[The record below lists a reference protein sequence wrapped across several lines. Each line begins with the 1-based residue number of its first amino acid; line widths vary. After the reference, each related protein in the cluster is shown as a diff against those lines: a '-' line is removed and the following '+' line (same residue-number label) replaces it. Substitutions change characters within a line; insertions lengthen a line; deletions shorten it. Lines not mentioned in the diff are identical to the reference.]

1 MEGRKMSKSSLSVLA
16 KAVASKRGLTQAEA
30 ERFIATMFEVAGA
43 GIQED
48 KLLKMKW
55 LGTFKITSVKD
66 RESVDVNTGER
77 ILIEGRD
84 KISFTPDNIL
94 KEIINKPF
102 AQFETVVVNDGVD
115 FSDIDEK
122 FANMEREEE
131 LQLQK
136 EQELQLLKGQECHDE
151 EVVQEEQNAELPQK
165 AELSQEEEHSQEVEL
180 NEDLPQE
187 EELSQEEEHSQEVE
201 LNEELPQEAKK
212 SQESLLDAELES
224 QEGGQKDEL
233 PQEVNTPIS
242 EETVALSSELKNAEI
257 SEDDIPETSEDNISQ
272 TSEDDIPETSEDDIP
287 ETSEDNISQT
297 SEDTISKTEEN
308 GIPEEVG
315 MLISHLKEN
324 GSAAEEIERVEE
336 AKVKEEA
343 EAPKAAE
350 AHVEKTPAEEKI
362 VVSQSDVENK
372 KQSEYDETLDE
383 DEAYASDRHHFVIP
397 KYVVALVCV
406 VFVALLGGLCWF
418 AFIYG
423 KMQARQEQMEMQL
436 KAIKPQP
443 QPKPKPKVVAPV
455 DTAKSVA
462 SLDDK
467 TDAENA
473 PVNGAQA
480 NNEQT
485 DHSQLAMKKK
495 AKQDSIRMAQANNA
509 VKMAEKASEYLND
522 PRIRTGAYRIV
533 GVEKTVTVKS
543 GQTLAGLSK
552 LYLGP
557 GMECYMQAI
566 NGCSEIKSGQKVKI
580 PKLELKRKGKKN

>member
-1 MEGRKMSKSSLSVLA
+1 MNKSSLSVLA

-131 LQLQK
+131 LLLQK
-136 EQELQLLKGQECHDE
+136 EQELQLQKEQERHDD
-151 EVVQEEQNAELPQK
+151 EVVLEEQNAEQPQELDQNVRQSREEEQSQENLPD
-165 AELSQEEEHSQEVEL
+165 AELQSQENLSDAKLQSQDDGEK
-180 NEDLPQE
+180 NDL
-187 EELSQEEEHSQEVE
+187 
-201 LNEELPQEAKK
+201 
-212 SQESLLDAELES
+212 SQESLLNEELT
-224 QEGGQKDEL
+224 QENNQKVEQ
-233 PQEVNTPIS
+233 PQEVKTPIS
-242 EETVALSSELKNAEI
+242 EENVALSSELKNV
-257 SEDDIPETSEDNISQ
+257 ETSADDF
-272 TSEDDIPETSEDDIP
+272 SET
-287 ETSEDNISQT
+287 
-297 SEDTISKTEEN
+297 
-308 GIPEEVG
+308 
-315 MLISHLKEN
+315 
-324 GSAAEEIERVEE
+324 
-336 AKVKEEA
+336 
-343 EAPKAAE
+343 
-350 AHVEKTPAEEKI
+350 
-362 VVSQSDVENK
+362 
-372 KQSEYDETLDE
+372 
-383 DEAYASDRHHFVIP
+383 YASDRHHLVIP

-418 AFIYG
+418 AFTYG

-443 QPKPKPKVVAPV
+443 QPKPKPTVVASV

-462 SLDDK
+462 SSDDK

-473 PVNGAQA
+473 QANGAQA
-480 NNEQT
+480 NNAQA
-485 DHSQLAMKKK
+485 DHALLAMKKK

-533 GVEKTVTVKS
+533 GVEKNVTAKS

-566 NGCSEIKSGQKVKI
+566 NGCSEIKTGQKVKI

>member
-1 MEGRKMSKSSLSVLA
+1 MSKSSLSVLA

-30 ERFIATMFEVAGA
+30 ERFIATMFEVAGD

-102 AQFETVVVNDGVD
+102 AQFETVVVNDGID

-131 LQLQK
+131 ELQLQK
-136 EQELQLLKGQECHDE
+136 EQECHDE

-165 AELSQEEEHSQEVEL
+165 
-180 NEDLPQE
+180 EDL
-187 EELSQEEEHSQEVE
+187 S
-201 LNEELPQEAKK
+201 QEAKK
-212 SQESLLDAELES
+212 SQESLLDAELQS
-224 QEGGQKDEL
+224 QEGGQKDEQS
-233 PQEVNTPIS
+233 QEVNTPIS
-242 EETVALSSELKNAEI
+242 EETCALSSELKNAEI
-257 SEDDIPETSEDNISQ
+257 SEDDISETSEDNISQ
-272 TSEDDIPETSEDDIP
+272 TSD
-287 ETSEDNISQT
+287 
-297 SEDTISKTEEN
+297 DTISKTEEN

-315 MLISHLKEN
+315 ILISHLKEN
-324 GSAAEEIERVEE
+324 ESEAEEIERVEE

-343 EAPKAAE
+343 EVPKAAE
-350 AHVEKTPAEEKI
+350 AHVEKTPEEAKV
-362 VVSQSDVENK
+362 VVSQSNVENK
-372 KQSEYDETLDE
+372 KQPEYDETLDE
-383 DEAYASDRHHFVIP
+383 DEAYASDHHHLVIP
-397 KYVVALVCV
+397 KYVVALVSV

-443 QPKPKPKVVAPV
+443 QPKPKPTVVAPV

-462 SLDDK
+462 SSDDK

-473 PVNGAQA
+473 LANGAQA

-485 DHSQLAMKKK
+485 DHAQLAMKKK

-509 VKMAEKASEYLND
+509 VKMAEKASVYLND

-533 GVEKTVTVKS
+533 GVEKTVTAKS

-566 NGCSEIKSGQKVKI
+566 NGCSEIKPGQKVKI

>member
-30 ERFIATMFEVAGA
+30 ERFIATMFEVAGD

-102 AQFETVVVNDGVD
+102 AQFETVVVNDGID

-131 LQLQK
+131 ELQLQK
-136 EQELQLLKGQECHDE
+136 EQECHDE
-151 EVVQEEQNAELPQK
+151 EVVQEEQNAEQPQK
-165 AELSQEEEHSQEVEL
+165 EELSQVEEQPREENLSQEVEL
-180 NEDLPQE
+180 NEDL
-187 EELSQEEEHSQEVE
+187 S
-201 LNEELPQEAKK
+201 QEAKK
-212 SQESLLDAELES
+212 SQESLLDAELQS
-224 QEGGQKDEL
+224 QEGGQKDDL
-233 PQEVNTPIS
+233 SQEANTPIS

-257 SEDDIPETSEDNISQ
+257 SEDDISETSEDNISQ
-272 TSEDDIPETSEDDIP
+272 TSD
-287 ETSEDNISQT
+287 
-297 SEDTISKTEEN
+297 DTISKTEEN

-315 MLISHLKEN
+315 MLISHLKKNE
-324 GSAAEEIERVEE
+324 SEAEEIEKVEE
-336 AKVKEEA
+336 TKVKEEA
-343 EAPKAAE
+343 EVPKAAE
-350 AHVEKTPAEEKI
+350 AHVEKTPEEAKV
-362 VVSQSDVENK
+362 VVSQSNVENK
-372 KQSEYDETLDE
+372 KQPEYDETLDE
-383 DEAYASDRHHFVIP
+383 DEAYASDHHHLVIP
-397 KYVVALVCV
+397 KYVVALVSV

-462 SLDDK
+462 SSDDK
-467 TDAENA
+467 TDAENVLA
-473 PVNGAQA
+473 NGAQT

-485 DHSQLAMKKK
+485 DHAQLAMKKK

-509 VKMAEKASEYLND
+509 VKMAEKASVYLND

-533 GVEKTVTVKS
+533 GVEKTVTAKS

-566 NGCSEIKSGQKVKI
+566 NGCSEIKPGQKVKI
-580 PKLELKRKGKKN
+580 PKLKLKRKGKKN

>member
-30 ERFIATMFEVAGA
+30 ERFIATMFEVAGD

-102 AQFETVVVNDGVD
+102 AQFETVVVNDGID

-131 LQLQK
+131 ELQLQK
-136 EQELQLLKGQECHDE
+136 EQECHDE
-151 EVVQEEQNAELPQK
+151 EVVQEEQNAEQTQK
-165 AELSQEEEHSQEVEL
+165 EELSQGEEQPREEEHSQEVEL
-180 NEDLPQE
+180 NEN
-187 EELSQEEEHSQEVE
+187 LSQEE
-201 LNEELPQEAKK
+201 KK
-212 SQESLLDAELES
+212 SQESLLDAELQS

-233 PQEVNTPIS
+233 SQEVNTPIS

-257 SEDDIPETSEDNISQ
+257 SEDDISETSEDNISQ
-272 TSEDDIPETSEDDIP
+272 TSD
-287 ETSEDNISQT
+287 
-297 SEDTISKTEEN
+297 DTISKTEEN

-315 MLISHLKEN
+315 MLISHLKKNE
-324 GSAAEEIERVEE
+324 SEAEEIERVEE

-343 EAPKAAE
+343 GVPKAAE
-350 AHVEKTPAEEKI
+350 AHVEKTPEEAK
-362 VVSQSDVENK
+362 VVASQSNVENK
-372 KQSEYDETLDE
+372 KQPEYDETLDE
-383 DEAYASDRHHFVIP
+383 DEAYASDHHHLVIP
-397 KYVVALVCV
+397 KYVVALVSV

-462 SLDDK
+462 SSDDK
-467 TDAENA
+467 TDAANA
-473 PVNGAQA
+473 LANGAQA

-485 DHSQLAMKKK
+485 DHAQLAMKKK

-509 VKMAEKASEYLND
+509 VKMAEKASVYLND

-533 GVEKTVTVKS
+533 GVEKTVTAKS

-566 NGCSEIKSGQKVKI
+566 NGCSEIKPGQKVKI

>member
-1 MEGRKMSKSSLSVLA
+1 MSKSSLSVLA

-30 ERFIATMFEVAGA
+30 ERFIATMFEVAGD

-102 AQFETVVVNDGVD
+102 AQFETVVVNDGID

-131 LQLQK
+131 ELQLQK
-136 EQELQLLKGQECHDE
+136 EQECHDE
-151 EVVQEEQNAELPQK
+151 EMVQEEQNAEQPQ
-165 AELSQEEEHSQEVEL
+165 
-180 NEDLPQE
+180 NEDL
-187 EELSQEEEHSQEVE
+187 S
-201 LNEELPQEAKK
+201 QEAKK
-212 SQESLLDAELES
+212 SQESLLDAELQS
-224 QEGGQKDEL
+224 QEGGQKDDL
-233 PQEVNTPIS
+233 SQEANTPIS
-242 EETVALSSELKNAEI
+242 EETVALSSELKYAEI
-257 SEDDIPETSEDNISQ
+257 SEDDISETSEDNISQ
-272 TSEDDIPETSEDDIP
+272 TSD
-287 ETSEDNISQT
+287 
-297 SEDTISKTEEN
+297 DTISKTEEN

-315 MLISHLKEN
+315 ILISHLKEN
-324 GSAAEEIERVEE
+324 ESEAEEIERVEE
-336 AKVKEEA
+336 AKVKEEP
-343 EAPKAAE
+343 EVPKAAE
-350 AHVEKTPAEEKI
+350 AHVEKTPAEAKV
-362 VVSQSDVENK
+362 VVSQSNVENK
-372 KQSEYDETLDE
+372 KQPEYDETLDE
-383 DEAYASDRHHFVIP
+383 DEAYASDHHHLVIP
-397 KYVVALVCV
+397 KYVVALVSV

-443 QPKPKPKVVAPV
+443 QPKPKPTVVAPV

-462 SLDDK
+462 SSDDK

-473 PVNGAQA
+473 LANGAQA

-485 DHSQLAMKKK
+485 DHAQLAMKKK

-509 VKMAEKASEYLND
+509 VKMAEKASVYLND

-533 GVEKTVTVKS
+533 GVEKTVTAKS

-566 NGCSEIKSGQKVKI
+566 NGCSEIKPGQKVKI

>member
-30 ERFIATMFEVAGA
+30 ERFIATMFEVAGD

-102 AQFETVVVNDGVD
+102 AQFETVVVNDGID

-131 LQLQK
+131 ELQLQK
-136 EQELQLLKGQECHDE
+136 EQECHDE
-151 EVVQEEQNAELPQK
+151 EVVQEEQNAEQPQK
-165 AELSQEEEHSQEVEL
+165 EELSQEEEQPQEEDLSQEVEL
-180 NEDLPQE
+180 NEDL
-187 EELSQEEEHSQEVE
+187 S
-201 LNEELPQEAKK
+201 QEAKK
-212 SQESLLDAELES
+212 SQESLLDAELQS

-233 PQEVNTPIS
+233 SQEVNTPIS

-257 SEDDIPETSEDNISQ
+257 SEDDISETSEDNISQ
-272 TSEDDIPETSEDDIP
+272 TSD
-287 ETSEDNISQT
+287 
-297 SEDTISKTEEN
+297 DTISKTEEN

-315 MLISHLKEN
+315 MLISHLKKNE
-324 GSAAEEIERVEE
+324 SEAEEIERVEE

-343 EAPKAAE
+343 EVPKAAE
-350 AHVEKTPAEEKI
+350 AHVEKTPAEAN
-362 VVSQSDVENK
+362 VVASQSNVEDK
-372 KQSEYDETLDE
+372 KQPEYDETFDE
-383 DEAYASDRHHFVIP
+383 DEAYASDHHHLVIP
-397 KYVVALVCV
+397 KYVVALVSV

-443 QPKPKPKVVAPV
+443 QPKPKPMVVAPV

-462 SLDDK
+462 SSDDK

-473 PVNGAQA
+473 LANGAQA

-485 DHSQLAMKKK
+485 DHAQLAMKKK

-509 VKMAEKASEYLND
+509 VKMAEKASVYLND

-533 GVEKTVTVKS
+533 GVEKTVTAKS

-566 NGCSEIKSGQKVKI
+566 NGCSEIKPGQKVKI

>member
-30 ERFIATMFEVAGA
+30 ERFIATMFEVAGD

-94 KEIINKPF
+94 KEIVNKPF
-102 AQFETVVVNDGVD
+102 AQFETVVVNDGID

-131 LQLQK
+131 ELQLQK
-136 EQELQLLKGQECHDE
+136 EQECHDE
-151 EVVQEEQNAELPQK
+151 EVVQEEQNAEQPQ
-165 AELSQEEEHSQEVEL
+165 
-180 NEDLPQE
+180 NEDL
-187 EELSQEEEHSQEVE
+187 S
-201 LNEELPQEAKK
+201 QEAKK
-212 SQESLLDAELES
+212 SQESLLDAELQS
-224 QEGGQKDEL
+224 QEA
-233 PQEVNTPIS
+233 NTPIS

-257 SEDDIPETSEDNISQ
+257 SEDDISETSEDNISQ
-272 TSEDDIPETSEDDIP
+272 TSD
-287 ETSEDNISQT
+287 
-297 SEDTISKTEEN
+297 DTISKTEEN

-315 MLISHLKEN
+315 MLISHLKKNE
-324 GSAAEEIERVEE
+324 SEAEEIERVEE

-343 EAPKAAE
+343 EVPKAAE
-350 AHVEKTPAEEKI
+350 AHVEKTPAEAKV
-362 VVSQSDVENK
+362 VVSQSNVENK
-372 KQSEYDETLDE
+372 KQPEYDETLDE
-383 DEAYASDRHHFVIP
+383 DEAYASDHHHLVIP
-397 KYVVALVCV
+397 KYVVALVSV

-443 QPKPKPKVVAPV
+443 QPKPKPTVVAPV

-462 SLDDK
+462 SSDDK

-473 PVNGAQA
+473 LANGAQA

-485 DHSQLAMKKK
+485 DHAQLAMKKK

-509 VKMAEKASEYLND
+509 VKMAEKASVYLND

-533 GVEKTVTVKS
+533 GVEKTVTAKS

-552 LYLGP
+552 LYLGS

-566 NGCSEIKSGQKVKI
+566 NGCSEIKPGQKVKI

>member
-1 MEGRKMSKSSLSVLA
+1 MSKSSLSVLA

-30 ERFIATMFEVAGA
+30 ERFIATMFEVAGD

-94 KEIINKPF
+94 KEIVNKPF
-102 AQFETVVVNDGVD
+102 AQFETVVVNDGID

-131 LQLQK
+131 ELQLQK
-136 EQELQLLKGQECHDE
+136 EQECHDE
-151 EVVQEEQNAELPQK
+151 EVVQEDQNAEQPQK
-165 AELSQEEEHSQEVEL
+165 EELSQEEEQPWEEEHSQEVEL
-180 NEDLPQE
+180 NEDL
-187 EELSQEEEHSQEVE
+187 S
-201 LNEELPQEAKK
+201 QEAKK
-212 SQESLLDAELES
+212 SQESLLDAELQS

-233 PQEVNTPIS
+233 SQEANTPIS

-257 SEDDIPETSEDNISQ
+257 SKDDISETSEDNISQ
-272 TSEDDIPETSEDDIP
+272 TSD
-287 ETSEDNISQT
+287 
-297 SEDTISKTEEN
+297 DTISKTEEN

-324 GSAAEEIERVEE
+324 KSEAEEIERVEE

-343 EAPKAAE
+343 EVPKAAE
-350 AHVEKTPAEEKI
+350 AHVEKTPAEEKV
-362 VVSQSDVENK
+362 VVSQSNVENK
-372 KQSEYDETLDE
+372 KLPEYDETLDE
-383 DEAYASDRHHFVIP
+383 DEAHASDRHHLVIP
-397 KYVVALVCV
+397 KYVVALVSV

-443 QPKPKPKVVAPV
+443 QPKPKPTVVAPV

-462 SLDDK
+462 SSDDK
-467 TDAENA
+467 TDAENVLA
-473 PVNGAQA
+473 NGAQA

-485 DHSQLAMKKK
+485 DHAQLAMKKK

-509 VKMAEKASEYLND
+509 VKMAEKASVYLND

-533 GVEKTVTVKS
+533 GVEKTVTAKS

-566 NGCSEIKSGQKVKI
+566 NGCSEIKPGQKVKI
-580 PKLELKRKGKKN
+580 PKLKLKRKGKKN

>member
-1 MEGRKMSKSSLSVLA
+1 MEGRKMNKSSLSVLA

-131 LQLQK
+131 LLLQK
-136 EQELQLLKGQECHDE
+136 EQERHDD
-151 EVVQEEQNAELPQK
+151 EVVLEEQNAEQPQELDQNVRQSREEEQSQENLPD
-165 AELSQEEEHSQEVEL
+165 AELQSQENLPDAELQSQENLSDAEL
-180 NEDLPQE
+180 Q
-187 EELSQEEEHSQEVE
+187 SQENNLSDAELQSQEN
-201 LNEELPQEAKK
+201 LSDAKLQSQDDGEK
-212 SQESLLDAELES
+212 NDLSQESLLNEELT
-224 QEGGQKDEL
+224 QENNQKVEQ
-233 PQEVNTPIS
+233 PQEVKSPIS
-242 EETVALSSELKNAEI
+242 EENVALSSELKNV
-257 SEDDIPETSEDNISQ
+257 ETSADDF
-272 TSEDDIPETSEDDIP
+272 SET
-287 ETSEDNISQT
+287 
-297 SEDTISKTEEN
+297 
-308 GIPEEVG
+308 
-315 MLISHLKEN
+315 
-324 GSAAEEIERVEE
+324 
-336 AKVKEEA
+336 
-343 EAPKAAE
+343 
-350 AHVEKTPAEEKI
+350 
-362 VVSQSDVENK
+362 
-372 KQSEYDETLDE
+372 
-383 DEAYASDRHHFVIP
+383 YASDHHHLVIP

-418 AFIYG
+418 AFTYG

-443 QPKPKPKVVAPV
+443 QPKPKPTVVAPV
-455 DTAKSVA
+455 DTAKSVV
-462 SLDDK
+462 SSDDK
-467 TDAENA
+467 TDAKNVLA
-473 PVNGAQA
+473 NGAQA

-485 DHSQLAMKKK
+485 DHAQLAMKKK
-495 AKQDSIRMAQANNA
+495 ARQDSIRMAQANNA

-533 GVEKTVTVKS
+533 GVEKTVTAKS

-566 NGCSEIKSGQKVKI
+566 NGCSEIKTGQKVKI
-580 PKLELKRKGKKN
+580 PKLELKRKGKKNKSAM

>member
-30 ERFIATMFEVAGA
+30 ERFIATMFEVAGD

-102 AQFETVVVNDGVD
+102 AQFETVVVNDGID

-131 LQLQK
+131 ELQLQK
-136 EQELQLLKGQECHDE
+136 EQECHDE
-151 EVVQEEQNAELPQK
+151 ELVQEEQNAELPQK
-165 AELSQEEEHSQEVEL
+165 EDLSQEEEQPREEEHSQEVEL

-187 EELSQEEEHSQEVE
+187 T
-201 LNEELPQEAKK
+201 KK
-212 SQESLLDAELES
+212 SQESLLDAELQS

-233 PQEVNTPIS
+233 SQEVNTPIS

-257 SEDDIPETSEDNISQ
+257 SEDDISETSEDNISQ
-272 TSEDDIPETSEDDIP
+272 TSD
-287 ETSEDNISQT
+287 
-297 SEDTISKTEEN
+297 DTISKTEEN

-324 GSAAEEIERVEE
+324 KSEAEEIERVEE

-343 EAPKAAE
+343 EVPKAAE
-350 AHVEKTPAEEKI
+350 AHVEKTPEEAKV
-362 VVSQSDVENK
+362 VVSQSNVENK
-372 KQSEYDETLDE
+372 KQPEYAETLDE
-383 DEAYASDRHHFVIP
+383 DEAYASDHHHLVIP
-397 KYVVALVCV
+397 KYVVALVSV

-443 QPKPKPKVVAPV
+443 QPKPKPTVVAPV

-462 SLDDK
+462 SSADK

-473 PVNGAQA
+473 LANGAQA

-485 DHSQLAMKKK
+485 DHAQLAMKKK

-509 VKMAEKASEYLND
+509 VKMAEKASVYLND

-533 GVEKTVTVKS
+533 GVEKTVTAKS

-566 NGCSEIKSGQKVKI
+566 NGCSEIKPGQKVKI

>member
-30 ERFIATMFEVAGA
+30 ERFIATMFEVAGD

-94 KEIINKPF
+94 KEIVNKPF
-102 AQFETVVVNDGVD
+102 AQFETVVVNDGID

-131 LQLQK
+131 ELQLQK
-136 EQELQLLKGQECHDE
+136 EQECHDE
-151 EVVQEEQNAELPQK
+151 EVVQEEQNAEQPQK
-165 AELSQEEEHSQEVEL
+165 EELSQEEEQPREEEHSQEVEL
-180 NEDLPQE
+180 NEN
-187 EELSQEEEHSQEVE
+187 LS
-201 LNEELPQEAKK
+201 QEAKK
-212 SQESLLDAELES
+212 PQESLLDAELQS

-233 PQEVNTPIS
+233 FQEANTPIS
-242 EETVALSSELKNAEI
+242 EETVALSSELKKAEI
-257 SEDDIPETSEDNISQ
+257 SEDDISETSEDNISQ
-272 TSEDDIPETSEDDIP
+272 TSD
-287 ETSEDNISQT
+287 
-297 SEDTISKTEEN
+297 DTISKTEEN

-324 GSAAEEIERVEE
+324 KSEAEEIERVEE
-336 AKVKEEA
+336 VKVKEEA
-343 EAPKAAE
+343 EVPKAAE
-350 AHVEKTPAEEKI
+350 AHVEKTPAEEKV
-362 VVSQSDVENK
+362 VVSQSNVENK
-372 KQSEYDETLDE
+372 KQPEYDETLDE
-383 DEAYASDRHHFVIP
+383 DEAYASDRHHLVIP
-397 KYVVALVCV
+397 KYVVALVSV

-462 SLDDK
+462 SSDDK
-467 TDAENA
+467 TDAENVLA
-473 PVNGAQA
+473 NGAQT

-485 DHSQLAMKKK
+485 DHAQLAMKKK

-509 VKMAEKASEYLND
+509 VKMAEKASVYLND

-533 GVEKTVTVKS
+533 GVEKTMTAKS

-566 NGCSEIKSGQKVKI
+566 NGCSEIKPGQKVKI

>member
-30 ERFIATMFEVAGA
+30 ERFIATMFEVAGD

-102 AQFETVVVNDGVD
+102 AQFETVVVNDGID

-131 LQLQK
+131 ELQLQK
-136 EQELQLLKGQECHDE
+136 EQECHDE
-151 EVVQEEQNAELPQK
+151 EVVQEEQNAEQPQ
-165 AELSQEEEHSQEVEL
+165 
-180 NEDLPQE
+180 NEDL
-187 EELSQEEEHSQEVE
+187 S
-201 LNEELPQEAKK
+201 QEAKK
-212 SQESLLDAELES
+212 SQESLLDAELQS

-233 PQEVNTPIS
+233 SREVNTPIS

-257 SEDDIPETSEDNISQ
+257 SEDDISETSEDNISQ
-272 TSEDDIPETSEDDIP
+272 TSD
-287 ETSEDNISQT
+287 
-297 SEDTISKTEEN
+297 DTISKTEEN

-315 MLISHLKEN
+315 MLISHLKKNE
-324 GSAAEEIERVEE
+324 SEAEEIERVEE

-343 EAPKAAE
+343 EVPKAAE
-350 AHVEKTPAEEKI
+350 AHVEKTPEEAKV
-362 VVSQSDVENK
+362 VVSQSNVENK
-372 KQSEYDETLDE
+372 KQPEYDETLDE
-383 DEAYASDRHHFVIP
+383 DEAYASDHHHLVIP
-397 KYVVALVCV
+397 KYVVALVSV

-423 KMQARQEQMEMQL
+423 RMQARQEQMEMQL

-443 QPKPKPKVVAPV
+443 QPKPKPTVVAPV

-462 SLDDK
+462 SSNDK
-467 TDAENA
+467 TDAANA
-473 PVNGAQA
+473 LANGAQA

-485 DHSQLAMKKK
+485 DHAQLAMKKK

-509 VKMAEKASEYLND
+509 VKMAEKASVYLND

-533 GVEKTVTVKS
+533 GVEKTVTAKS

-566 NGCSEIKSGQKVKI
+566 NGCSEIKPGQKVKI

>member
-16 KAVASKRGLTQAEA
+16 KAVASKRGLTQVEA
-30 ERFIATMFEVAGA
+30 ERFIATMFDVAGA

-131 LQLQK
+131 ELQLQK
-136 EQELQLLKGQECHDE
+136 EQECHDE

-165 AELSQEEEHSQEVEL
+165 
-180 NEDLPQE
+180 
-187 EELSQEEEHSQEVE
+187 EELSQEEEQPREELHSQEVE
-201 LNEELPQEAKK
+201 LKGDLSQEAKM
-212 SQESLLDAELES
+212 SQESLLDAELQSQDDGQKDELPQEKLLNAELQS

-233 PQEVNTPIS
+233 SQEVNTPIS

-257 SEDDIPETSEDNISQ
+257 SEDNISETSEDNL
-272 TSEDDIPETSEDDIP
+272 
-287 ETSEDNISQT
+287 SQT

-324 GSAAEEIERVEE
+324 DSAAEEIERVEE

-343 EAPKAAE
+343 EVSKAAE
-350 AHVEKTPAEEKI
+350 AHVEKTPAEEKV
-362 VVSQSDVENK
+362 VVSQLNVENK

-418 AFIYG
+418 AFTYG

-462 SLDDK
+462 SSDDK

-473 PVNGAQA
+473 PANGAPA
-480 NNEQT
+480 NNEQA
-485 DHSQLAMKKK
+485 DHAQLALKKK
-495 AKQDSIRMAQANNA
+495 AKQDSIRMTQANDA

-533 GVEKTVTVKS
+533 GVEKTVTAKS
-543 GQTLAGLSK
+543 GQTLPGLSK

-566 NGCSEIKSGQKVKI
+566 NGCSEIKPGQKVKI
-580 PKLELKRKGKKN
+580 PKLVLKRKGKKN

>member
-30 ERFIATMFEVAGA
+30 ERFIATMFEVAGD

-102 AQFETVVVNDGVD
+102 AQFETVVVNDGID

-131 LQLQK
+131 ELQLQK
-136 EQELQLLKGQECHDE
+136 EQECHDE

-165 AELSQEEEHSQEVEL
+165 EELFQEEEQPREEEHSQEFEL
-180 NEDLPQE
+180 NEDL
-187 EELSQEEEHSQEVE
+187 S
-201 LNEELPQEAKK
+201 QEAKK
-212 SQESLLDAELES
+212 SQESLLDAELQS

-233 PQEVNTPIS
+233 SQEVNTPIS

-257 SEDDIPETSEDNISQ
+257 SEDDISETSEDNISQ
-272 TSEDDIPETSEDDIP
+272 TSD
-287 ETSEDNISQT
+287 
-297 SEDTISKTEEN
+297 DTISKTEEN

-324 GSAAEEIERVEE
+324 KSEAEKIERVEE

-343 EAPKAAE
+343 EVPKAAE
-350 AHVEKTPAEEKI
+350 AYVEETPAEAKV
-362 VVSQSDVENK
+362 VVSQTNVENK
-372 KQSEYDETLDE
+372 KQPEYDETLDE
-383 DEAYASDRHHFVIP
+383 DEAYASDRHHLVIP
-397 KYVVALVCV
+397 KYVVALVSV

-462 SLDDK
+462 SSDDK
-467 TDAENA
+467 TDAENVLA
-473 PVNGAQA
+473 NGAQA

-485 DHSQLAMKKK
+485 DHAQLAMKKK

-509 VKMAEKASEYLND
+509 VKMAEKASVYLND
-522 PRIRTGAYRIV
+522 PRIRTGAYRIM
-533 GVEKTVTVKS
+533 GVEKTVTAKS

-566 NGCSEIKSGQKVKI
+566 NGCSEIKPGQKVKI

>member
-30 ERFIATMFEVAGA
+30 ERFIATMFEVAGD

-102 AQFETVVVNDGVD
+102 AQFETVVVNDGID

-131 LQLQK
+131 ELQLQK
-136 EQELQLLKGQECHDE
+136 EQECHDEKEQECHDE
-151 EVVQEEQNAELPQK
+151 EVVQEEQNAEQPQK
-165 AELSQEEEHSQEVEL
+165 
-180 NEDLPQE
+180 
-187 EELSQEEEHSQEVE
+187 EELSQEEEQPREEEHSQKVE
-201 LNEELPQEAKK
+201 LNENLSQEAKK
-212 SQESLLDAELES
+212 SQESLLDAELQS

-233 PQEVNTPIS
+233 SQEANTPIS

-257 SEDDIPETSEDNISQ
+257 SEDDISETSEDNISQ
-272 TSEDDIPETSEDDIP
+272 TSD
-287 ETSEDNISQT
+287 
-297 SEDTISKTEEN
+297 DTISKTEEN

-315 MLISHLKEN
+315 ILISHLKEN
-324 GSAAEEIERVEE
+324 ESEAEEIERVEE
-336 AKVKEEA
+336 AKEEA
-343 EAPKAAE
+343 EVPKAAE
-350 AHVEKTPAEEKI
+350 AHVEKTPEEAKV
-362 VVSQSDVENK
+362 VVSQSNVENK
-372 KQSEYDETLDE
+372 KQPEYDETLDE
-383 DEAYASDRHHFVIP
+383 DEAYASDHHHLVIP
-397 KYVVALVCV
+397 KYVVALVSV

-443 QPKPKPKVVAPV
+443 QPKPKPTVVAPV

-462 SLDDK
+462 SSDDK

-473 PVNGAQA
+473 LANGAQA

-485 DHSQLAMKKK
+485 DHAQLAMKKK

-509 VKMAEKASEYLND
+509 VKMAEKASVYLND

-533 GVEKTVTVKS
+533 GVEKTMTAKS

-566 NGCSEIKSGQKVKI
+566 NGCSEIKPGQKVKI

>member
-1 MEGRKMSKSSLSVLA
+1 MSKSSLSVLA

-30 ERFIATMFEVAGA
+30 ERFIATMFEVAGD

-94 KEIINKPF
+94 KEIVNKPF
-102 AQFETVVVNDGVD
+102 AQFETVVVNDGID

-131 LQLQK
+131 ELQLQK
-136 EQELQLLKGQECHDE
+136 EQECHDE
-151 EVVQEEQNAELPQK
+151 EVVQEEQPKKE
-165 AELSQEEEHSQEVEL
+165 ELSQEEEQPREEEHSQEVEL
-180 NEDLPQE
+180 NEDL
-187 EELSQEEEHSQEVE
+187 S
-201 LNEELPQEAKK
+201 QEAKK
-212 SQESLLDAELES
+212 SQESLLDAELQS

-233 PQEVNTPIS
+233 SQEANTPIS

-257 SEDDIPETSEDNISQ
+257 SEDDISETSEDNISETSEDNISQ
-272 TSEDDIPETSEDDIP
+272 TSD
-287 ETSEDNISQT
+287 
-297 SEDTISKTEEN
+297 DTISKTEEN

-324 GSAAEEIERVEE
+324 KSEAEEIERVEE

-343 EAPKAAE
+343 EVPKAAE
-350 AHVEKTPAEEKI
+350 AYVEKTPTEAKV
-362 VVSQSDVENK
+362 VVSQSNVENK
-372 KQSEYDETLDE
+372 KQPEYDETLDE
-383 DEAYASDRHHFVIP
+383 DEAHASDRHHLVIP
-397 KYVVALVCV
+397 KYVVALVSV

-443 QPKPKPKVVAPV
+443 QPKPKPTVVAPV

-462 SLDDK
+462 SSDDK
-467 TDAENA
+467 TDAENVLA
-473 PVNGAQA
+473 NGAQA

-485 DHSQLAMKKK
+485 DHAQLAMKKK

-509 VKMAEKASEYLND
+509 VKMAEKASVYLND

-533 GVEKTVTVKS
+533 GVEKTVTAKS

-566 NGCSEIKSGQKVKI
+566 NGCSEIKPGQKVKI

>member
-1 MEGRKMSKSSLSVLA
+1 MEGRKMNKSSLSVLA

-84 KISFTPDNIL
+84 KISFTPDNIM

-131 LQLQK
+131 LLLQK
-136 EQELQLLKGQECHDE
+136 EQERHDD
-151 EVVQEEQNAELPQK
+151 EVVLEEQNAEQPQELDQNVRQSREEEQSQENLPD
-165 AELSQEEEHSQEVEL
+165 AELQSQDDGEK
-180 NEDLPQE
+180 NDL
-187 EELSQEEEHSQEVE
+187 
-201 LNEELPQEAKK
+201 
-212 SQESLLDAELES
+212 SQESLLNEELT
-224 QEGGQKDEL
+224 QENNQKVEQ
-233 PQEVNTPIS
+233 PQEVKSPIS
-242 EETVALSSELKNAEI
+242 EENVALSSELKNV
-257 SEDDIPETSEDNISQ
+257 ETSADDF
-272 TSEDDIPETSEDDIP
+272 SET
-287 ETSEDNISQT
+287 
-297 SEDTISKTEEN
+297 
-308 GIPEEVG
+308 
-315 MLISHLKEN
+315 
-324 GSAAEEIERVEE
+324 
-336 AKVKEEA
+336 
-343 EAPKAAE
+343 
-350 AHVEKTPAEEKI
+350 
-362 VVSQSDVENK
+362 
-372 KQSEYDETLDE
+372 
-383 DEAYASDRHHFVIP
+383 YASDRHHLVIP

-418 AFIYG
+418 AFTYG

-436 KAIKPQP
+436 KATQSQSKP
-443 QPKPKPKVVAPV
+443 VAAVPV
-455 DTAKSVA
+455 DTAKSVVSSDEKDLSA
-462 SLDDK
+462 KMDVES
-467 TDAENA
+467 AQA
-473 PVNGAQA
+473 NGAQA
-480 NNEQT
+480 NNAQA
-485 DHSQLAMKKK
+485 DHAQLAMKKK
-495 AKQDSIRMAQANNA
+495 AKQDSFRMAQANNA
-509 VKMAEKASEYLND
+509 VKMAEKASEYLTD

-533 GVEKTVTVKS
+533 GVEKTVTAKS

-566 NGCSEIKSGQKVKI
+566 NGCSEIKTGQKVKI

>member
-1 MEGRKMSKSSLSVLA
+1 MSKSSLSVLA

-102 AQFETVVVNDGVD
+102 AQFETVVVNDGID

-131 LQLQK
+131 ELQLQK
-136 EQELQLLKGQECHDE
+136 EQECHDE
-151 EVVQEEQNAELPQK
+151 EVVQEEQNAEQPQK
-165 AELSQEEEHSQEVEL
+165 EELSQEEEQPREEEHSQEVEL
-180 NEDLPQE
+180 NEDL
-187 EELSQEEEHSQEVE
+187 S
-201 LNEELPQEAKK
+201 QEAKK
-212 SQESLLDAELES
+212 SQESLLDAELQS

-233 PQEVNTPIS
+233 SQEVNTPIS

-257 SEDDIPETSEDNISQ
+257 SEDDISETSEDNISQ
-272 TSEDDIPETSEDDIP
+272 TSD
-287 ETSEDNISQT
+287 
-297 SEDTISKTEEN
+297 DTISKTEEN

-315 MLISHLKEN
+315 ILISHLKEN
-324 GSAAEEIERVEE
+324 ESEAEEIERVEE

-343 EAPKAAE
+343 EVPKAAE
-350 AHVEKTPAEEKI
+350 AHVEKTPEEAKV
-362 VVSQSDVENK
+362 VVSQSNVENK
-372 KQSEYDETLDE
+372 KQPEYDETLDE
-383 DEAYASDRHHFVIP
+383 DEAYASDHHHLVIP
-397 KYVVALVCV
+397 KYVVALVSV

-462 SLDDK
+462 SSDDK

-473 PVNGAQA
+473 LANGAQA

-485 DHSQLAMKKK
+485 DHAQLAMKKK

-509 VKMAEKASEYLND
+509 VKMAEKASVYLND

-533 GVEKTVTVKS
+533 GVEKTVTAKS

-566 NGCSEIKSGQKVKI
+566 NGCSEIKPGQKVKI

>member
-30 ERFIATMFEVAGA
+30 ERFIATMFEVAGD

-102 AQFETVVVNDGVD
+102 AQFETVVVNDGID

-131 LQLQK
+131 ELQLQK
-136 EQELQLLKGQECHDE
+136 EQECHDE
-151 EVVQEEQNAELPQK
+151 EVVQEEQNAEQPQK
-165 AELSQEEEHSQEVEL
+165 EELSQVEELPREENLSQEVEL
-180 NEDLPQE
+180 NEDL
-187 EELSQEEEHSQEVE
+187 S
-201 LNEELPQEAKK
+201 QEAKK
-212 SQESLLDAELES
+212 SQESLLDAELQS
-224 QEGGQKDEL
+224 QEGGQKDDL
-233 PQEVNTPIS
+233 SQEANTPIS

-257 SEDDIPETSEDNISQ
+257 SEDDISETSEDNISQ
-272 TSEDDIPETSEDDIP
+272 TSD
-287 ETSEDNISQT
+287 
-297 SEDTISKTEEN
+297 DTISKTEEN

-315 MLISHLKEN
+315 MLISHLKKNE
-324 GSAAEEIERVEE
+324 SEAEEIEKVEE
-336 AKVKEEA
+336 TKVKEEA
-343 EAPKAAE
+343 EVPKAAE
-350 AHVEKTPAEEKI
+350 AHVEKTPEEAKV
-362 VVSQSDVENK
+362 VVSQSNVENK
-372 KQSEYDETLDE
+372 KQPEYDETLDE
-383 DEAYASDRHHFVIP
+383 DEAYASDHHHLVIP
-397 KYVVALVCV
+397 KYVVALVSV

-462 SLDDK
+462 SSDDK
-467 TDAENA
+467 TDAANA
-473 PVNGAQA
+473 LANGAQA

-485 DHSQLAMKKK
+485 DHAQLAMKKK

-509 VKMAEKASEYLND
+509 VKMAEKASVYLND

-533 GVEKTVTVKS
+533 GVEKTVTAKS

-566 NGCSEIKSGQKVKI
+566 NGCSEIKPGQKVKI

>member
-1 MEGRKMSKSSLSVLA
+1 MEGRKMNKSSLSVLA

-131 LQLQK
+131 LLLQK
-136 EQELQLLKGQECHDE
+136 EQERHDDE
-151 EVVQEEQNAELPQK
+151 MVLEEQNAEQPQELDQNVRQSREEEQSQENLPD
-165 AELSQEEEHSQEVEL
+165 AELQSQENLPDAELQSQENLSDAEL
-180 NEDLPQE
+180 Q
-187 EELSQEEEHSQEVE
+187 SQENNLSDAELQSQEN
-201 LNEELPQEAKK
+201 LSDAKLQSQDDGEK
-212 SQESLLDAELES
+212 NDLSQESLLNEELT
-224 QEGGQKDEL
+224 QENNQKVEQ
-233 PQEVNTPIS
+233 PQEVKSPIS
-242 EETVALSSELKNAEI
+242 EENVALSSELKNV
-257 SEDDIPETSEDNISQ
+257 ETSADDF
-272 TSEDDIPETSEDDIP
+272 SET
-287 ETSEDNISQT
+287 
-297 SEDTISKTEEN
+297 
-308 GIPEEVG
+308 
-315 MLISHLKEN
+315 
-324 GSAAEEIERVEE
+324 
-336 AKVKEEA
+336 
-343 EAPKAAE
+343 
-350 AHVEKTPAEEKI
+350 
-362 VVSQSDVENK
+362 
-372 KQSEYDETLDE
+372 
-383 DEAYASDRHHFVIP
+383 YASDHHHLVIP
-397 KYVVALVCV
+397 KYVVALVSV

-418 AFIYG
+418 AFTYG

-443 QPKPKPKVVAPV
+443 QPKPKPTVVAPV

-462 SLDDK
+462 SSDDK
-467 TDAENA
+467 TDAKNVLA
-473 PVNGAQA
+473 NGAQA

-485 DHSQLAMKKK
+485 DHAQLAMKKK
-495 AKQDSIRMAQANNA
+495 ARQDSIRMAQANNA

-533 GVEKTVTVKS
+533 GVEKTVTAKS

-557 GMECYMQAI
+557 SMECYMQAI
-566 NGCSEIKSGQKVKI
+566 NGCSEIKTGQKVKI
-580 PKLELKRKGKKN
+580 PKLELKRKGKKK

>member
-30 ERFIATMFEVAGA
+30 ERFIATMFEVAGD

-94 KEIINKPF
+94 KEIVNKPF
-102 AQFETVVVNDGVD
+102 AQFETVVVNDGID

-131 LQLQK
+131 ELQLQK
-136 EQELQLLKGQECHDE
+136 EQECHDE
-151 EVVQEEQNAELPQK
+151 EVVQEEQPQK
-165 AELSQEEEHSQEVEL
+165 EELSQEEEQPREEEHSQEVEL
-180 NEDLPQE
+180 NEDL
-187 EELSQEEEHSQEVE
+187 S
-201 LNEELPQEAKK
+201 QEAKK
-212 SQESLLDAELES
+212 SQESLLDAELQS
-224 QEGGQKDEL
+224 QEGGKKDEL
-233 PQEVNTPIS
+233 SQEANTPIS

-257 SEDDIPETSEDNISQ
+257 SEDNISVTSEDNISQ
-272 TSEDDIPETSEDDIP
+272 TSD
-287 ETSEDNISQT
+287 
-297 SEDTISKTEEN
+297 DTISKTEEN

-324 GSAAEEIERVEE
+324 KSEAEEIERVEE
-336 AKVKEEA
+336 TKVKEEA
-343 EAPKAAE
+343 EVPKAAE
-350 AHVEKTPAEEKI
+350 AHVEETPAEAKV
-362 VVSQSDVENK
+362 VVSQTNVENK
-372 KQSEYDETLDE
+372 KQPEYDETLDE
-383 DEAYASDRHHFVIP
+383 DEAYASDRHHLVIP
-397 KYVVALVCV
+397 KYVVALVSV

-443 QPKPKPKVVAPV
+443 QPKPKPTVVAPV

-462 SLDDK
+462 SSDDK
-467 TDAENA
+467 TDAENVLA
-473 PVNGAQA
+473 NGAQA
-480 NNEQT
+480 NSEQT
-485 DHSQLAMKKK
+485 DHAQLAMKKK
-495 AKQDSIRMAQANNA
+495 AKQDSIRMVQANNA
-509 VKMAEKASEYLND
+509 VKMAEKASVYLND
-522 PRIRTGAYRIV
+522 PRIRTGAYRIM
-533 GVEKTVTVKS
+533 GVEKTVTAKS

-566 NGCSEIKSGQKVKI
+566 NGCSEIKPGQKVKI

>member
-1 MEGRKMSKSSLSVLA
+1 MSKSSLSVLA

-30 ERFIATMFEVAGA
+30 ERFIATMFEVAGD

-94 KEIINKPF
+94 KEIVNKPF
-102 AQFETVVVNDGVD
+102 AQFETVVVNDGID

-131 LQLQK
+131 ELQLQK
-136 EQELQLLKGQECHDE
+136 EQECHDE
-151 EVVQEEQNAELPQK
+151 EVVQEEQNAEQPQK
-165 AELSQEEEHSQEVEL
+165 
-180 NEDLPQE
+180 
-187 EELSQEEEHSQEVE
+187 EELSQEEEQ
-201 LNEELPQEAKK
+201 P
-212 SQESLLDAELES
+212 QESLLDAELQS

-233 PQEVNTPIS
+233 SQEANTPIS

-257 SEDDIPETSEDNISQ
+257 SEDNISVTSEDNISQ
-272 TSEDDIPETSEDDIP
+272 TSD
-287 ETSEDNISQT
+287 
-297 SEDTISKTEEN
+297 DTISKTEEN

-324 GSAAEEIERVEE
+324 KSEAEKIERVEE

-343 EAPKAAE
+343 EVPKAAE
-350 AHVEKTPAEEKI
+350 AYVEETPAEAKV
-362 VVSQSDVENK
+362 VVSQSNVENK
-372 KQSEYDETLDE
+372 KQPEYDETLDE
-383 DEAYASDRHHFVIP
+383 DEAYASDHHHLVIP
-397 KYVVALVCV
+397 KYVVALVSV

-436 KAIKPQP
+436 KAIKPQS
-443 QPKPKPKVVAPV
+443 QPKPKPTVVAPV

-462 SLDDK
+462 SSDDK
-467 TDAENA
+467 TDAENVLA
-473 PVNGAQA
+473 NGAQA

-485 DHSQLAMKKK
+485 DHAQLAMKKK

-509 VKMAEKASEYLND
+509 VKMAEKASVYLND

-533 GVEKTVTVKS
+533 GVEKTMTAKS

-566 NGCSEIKSGQKVKI
+566 NGCSEIKPGQKVKI

>member
-1 MEGRKMSKSSLSVLA
+1 MSKSSLSVLA

-30 ERFIATMFEVAGA
+30 ERFIATMFEVAGD

-102 AQFETVVVNDGVD
+102 AQFETVVVNDGID

-131 LQLQK
+131 ELQLQK
-136 EQELQLLKGQECHDE
+136 EQECHDE
-151 EVVQEEQNAELPQK
+151 EVVQEEQPQK
-165 AELSQEEEHSQEVEL
+165 
-180 NEDLPQE
+180 
-187 EELSQEEEHSQEVE
+187 EELSQEEEQ
-201 LNEELPQEAKK
+201 PR
-212 SQESLLDAELES
+212 ESLLDAELQS

-233 PQEVNTPIS
+233 SQEANTPIS

-257 SEDDIPETSEDNISQ
+257 SEDNISVTSEDNISQ
-272 TSEDDIPETSEDDIP
+272 TSD
-287 ETSEDNISQT
+287 
-297 SEDTISKTEEN
+297 DTISKTEEN

-324 GSAAEEIERVEE
+324 KSEAEKIERVEE

-343 EAPKAAE
+343 EVPKAAE
-350 AHVEKTPAEEKI
+350 AYVEETPAEAKV
-362 VVSQSDVENK
+362 VVSQTNVENK
-372 KQSEYDETLDE
+372 KQPEYDETLDE
-383 DEAYASDRHHFVIP
+383 DEAYASDRHHLVIP
-397 KYVVALVCV
+397 KYVVALVSV

-462 SLDDK
+462 SSDDK
-467 TDAENA
+467 TDAENVLA
-473 PVNGAQA
+473 NGAQT

-485 DHSQLAMKKK
+485 DHAQLAMKKK

-509 VKMAEKASEYLND
+509 VKMAEKASVYLND

-533 GVEKTVTVKS
+533 GVEKTMTAKS

-566 NGCSEIKSGQKVKI
+566 NGCSEIKPGQKVKI

>member
-1 MEGRKMSKSSLSVLA
+1 MSKSSLSVLA

-30 ERFIATMFEVAGA
+30 ERFIATMFEVAGD

-102 AQFETVVVNDGVD
+102 AQFETVVVNDGID

-131 LQLQK
+131 ELQLQK
-136 EQELQLLKGQECHDE
+136 EQECHDE
-151 EVVQEEQNAELPQK
+151 EVVQEEQNAEQPQK
-165 AELSQEEEHSQEVEL
+165 EELSQEEEQPREEEHSQEVEL
-180 NEDLPQE
+180 NEDL
-187 EELSQEEEHSQEVE
+187 S
-201 LNEELPQEAKK
+201 QEAKK
-212 SQESLLDAELES
+212 SQESLLDAELQS

-233 PQEVNTPIS
+233 SQEVNTPIS

-257 SEDDIPETSEDNISQ
+257 SEDDISETSEDNISQ
-272 TSEDDIPETSEDDIP
+272 TSD
-287 ETSEDNISQT
+287 
-297 SEDTISKTEEN
+297 DTISKTEEN

-315 MLISHLKEN
+315 MLISHLKKNE
-324 GSAAEEIERVEE
+324 SEAEEIERVEE

-343 EAPKAAE
+343 EVPKAAE
-350 AHVEKTPAEEKI
+350 AHVEKTPEEAK
-362 VVSQSDVENK
+362 VVASQSNVEDK
-372 KQSEYDETLDE
+372 KQPEYDETFDE
-383 DEAYASDRHHFVIP
+383 DEAYASDHHHLVIP
-397 KYVVALVCV
+397 KYVVALVSV

-443 QPKPKPKVVAPV
+443 QPKPKPTVVAPV

-462 SLDDK
+462 SSDDK

-473 PVNGAQA
+473 LANGAQA

-485 DHSQLAMKKK
+485 DHAQLAMKKK

-509 VKMAEKASEYLND
+509 VIMAEKASVYLND

-533 GVEKTVTVKS
+533 GVEKTVTAKS

-552 LYLGP
+552 HYLGP

-566 NGCSEIKSGQKVKI
+566 NGCSEIKPGQKVKI

>member
-1 MEGRKMSKSSLSVLA
+1 MNKSSLSVLA

-131 LQLQK
+131 LLLQK
-136 EQELQLLKGQECHDE
+136 EQERHDDE
-151 EVVQEEQNAELPQK
+151 MVLEEQNAEQPQELDQNVRQSREEEQSQENLPD
-165 AELSQEEEHSQEVEL
+165 AELQSQENLSDAELQSQENL
-180 NEDLPQE
+180 SDAKLQ
-187 EELSQEEEHSQEVE
+187 SQENLSDAELQSQDDGEKND
-201 LNEELPQEAKK
+201 L
-212 SQESLLDAELES
+212 SQESLLNEELT
-224 QEGGQKDEL
+224 QENNQKVEQ
-233 PQEVNTPIS
+233 PQEVKSPIS
-242 EETVALSSELKNAEI
+242 EENVALSSELKNV
-257 SEDDIPETSEDNISQ
+257 ETSADDF
-272 TSEDDIPETSEDDIP
+272 SET
-287 ETSEDNISQT
+287 
-297 SEDTISKTEEN
+297 
-308 GIPEEVG
+308 
-315 MLISHLKEN
+315 
-324 GSAAEEIERVEE
+324 
-336 AKVKEEA
+336 
-343 EAPKAAE
+343 
-350 AHVEKTPAEEKI
+350 
-362 VVSQSDVENK
+362 
-372 KQSEYDETLDE
+372 
-383 DEAYASDRHHFVIP
+383 YASDRHHLVIP

-418 AFIYG
+418 AFTYG

-443 QPKPKPKVVAPV
+443 QPKPKPTVVASV

-462 SLDDK
+462 SSDDK

-473 PVNGAQA
+473 QANGAQA
-480 NNEQT
+480 NNAQA
-485 DHSQLAMKKK
+485 DHALLAMKKK

-533 GVEKTVTVKS
+533 GVEKTVTAKS

-566 NGCSEIKSGQKVKI
+566 NGCSEIKTGQKVKI

>member
-30 ERFIATMFEVAGA
+30 ERFIATMFEVAGD

-102 AQFETVVVNDGVD
+102 AQFETVVVNDGID

-131 LQLQK
+131 ELQLQK
-136 EQELQLLKGQECHDE
+136 EQECHDE

-165 AELSQEEEHSQEVEL
+165 EDLSQEEEQPREEEHSQEVEL
-180 NEDLPQE
+180 NEDL
-187 EELSQEEEHSQEVE
+187 S
-201 LNEELPQEAKK
+201 QEAKK
-212 SQESLLDAELES
+212 SQESLLDAELQS

-233 PQEVNTPIS
+233 SQEANTPIS

-257 SEDDIPETSEDNISQ
+257 SEDDISETSEDNISQ
-272 TSEDDIPETSEDDIP
+272 TSD
-287 ETSEDNISQT
+287 
-297 SEDTISKTEEN
+297 DTISKTEEN

-324 GSAAEEIERVEE
+324 KSEAEEIERVEE

-343 EAPKAAE
+343 EVPKAAE
-350 AHVEKTPAEEKI
+350 AHVEKTPEEAKV
-362 VVSQSDVENK
+362 VVSQSNVENK
-372 KQSEYDETLDE
+372 KQPEYDETLDE
-383 DEAYASDRHHFVIP
+383 DEAYASDRHHLVIP
-397 KYVVALVCV
+397 KYVVALVSV

-443 QPKPKPKVVAPV
+443 QPKPKPMVVAPV

-462 SLDDK
+462 SSDDK
-467 TDAENA
+467 TDAENVLA
-473 PVNGAQA
+473 NGAQA

-485 DHSQLAMKKK
+485 DHAQLAMKKK

-509 VKMAEKASEYLND
+509 VKMAEKASVYLND

-533 GVEKTVTVKS
+533 GVEKTVTAKS

-566 NGCSEIKSGQKVKI
+566 NGCSEIKPGQKVKI

>member
-30 ERFIATMFEVAGA
+30 ERFIATMFEVAGD

-94 KEIINKPF
+94 KEIVNKPF
-102 AQFETVVVNDGVD
+102 AQFETVVVNDGID

-131 LQLQK
+131 ELQLQK
-136 EQELQLLKGQECHDE
+136 EQECHDE
-151 EVVQEEQNAELPQK
+151 EVVQEEQNAEQPQN
-165 AELSQEEEHSQEVEL
+165 EDLSQEEEQ
-180 NEDLPQE
+180 P
-187 EELSQEEEHSQEVE
+187 
-201 LNEELPQEAKK
+201 
-212 SQESLLDAELES
+212 QESLLDAELQS

-233 PQEVNTPIS
+233 SQEANTPIS

-257 SEDDIPETSEDNISQ
+257 SEDNISVTSEDNISQ
-272 TSEDDIPETSEDDIP
+272 TSD
-287 ETSEDNISQT
+287 
-297 SEDTISKTEEN
+297 DTISKTEEN

-324 GSAAEEIERVEE
+324 KSEAEEIERVEE

-343 EAPKAAE
+343 EVPKAAE
-350 AHVEKTPAEEKI
+350 VHVEETPAEAK
-362 VVSQSDVENK
+362 VVASQSNVENK
-372 KQSEYDETLDE
+372 KQPEYDETLNE

-397 KYVVALVCV
+397 KYVVALVSV

-443 QPKPKPKVVAPV
+443 QPKPKPTVVAPV

-462 SLDDK
+462 SSDDK
-467 TDAENA
+467 TDAENVQA
-473 PVNGAQA
+473 NGAQA

-485 DHSQLAMKKK
+485 DHAQLAMKKK
-495 AKQDSIRMAQANNA
+495 VKQDSIRMAQANNA
-509 VKMAEKASEYLND
+509 VKMAEKASVYLND

-533 GVEKTVTVKS
+533 GVEKTVTAKS

-566 NGCSEIKSGQKVKI
+566 NGCSEIKPGQKVKI

>member
-1 MEGRKMSKSSLSVLA
+1 MSKSSLSVLA

-30 ERFIATMFEVAGA
+30 ERFIATMFEVAGD

-102 AQFETVVVNDGVD
+102 AQFETVVVNDGID

-131 LQLQK
+131 ELQLQK
-136 EQELQLLKGQECHDE
+136 EQECHDE
-151 EVVQEEQNAELPQK
+151 EVVQEEQNAEQPQK
-165 AELSQEEEHSQEVEL
+165 
-180 NEDLPQE
+180 
-187 EELSQEEEHSQEVE
+187 EELSQEEEQ
-201 LNEELPQEAKK
+201 P
-212 SQESLLDAELES
+212 QESLLDAELQS

-233 PQEVNTPIS
+233 SQEANTPIS

-257 SEDDIPETSEDNISQ
+257 SEDDISETSEDNISQ
-272 TSEDDIPETSEDDIP
+272 TSD
-287 ETSEDNISQT
+287 
-297 SEDTISKTEEN
+297 DTISKTEEN

-324 GSAAEEIERVEE
+324 KSEAEEIERVEE

-343 EAPKAAE
+343 EVPKAAE
-350 AHVEKTPAEEKI
+350 AHVEKTPAEAKV
-362 VVSQSDVENK
+362 VVSQSNVENK
-372 KQSEYDETLDE
+372 KQPEYDETLDE
-383 DEAYASDRHHFVIP
+383 DEAYASDRHHLVIP
-397 KYVVALVCV
+397 KYVVALVSV

-462 SLDDK
+462 SSDDK

-473 PVNGAQA
+473 LANGAQA

-485 DHSQLAMKKK
+485 DHAQLAMKKK

-509 VKMAEKASEYLND
+509 VKMAEKASVYLND

-533 GVEKTVTVKS
+533 GVEKTVTAKS

-566 NGCSEIKSGQKVKI
+566 NGCSEIKPGQKVKI

>member
-30 ERFIATMFEVAGA
+30 ERFIATMFEVAGD

-102 AQFETVVVNDGVD
+102 AQFETVVVNDGID

-131 LQLQK
+131 ELQLQK
-136 EQELQLLKGQECHDE
+136 EQECHDE
-151 EVVQEEQNAELPQK
+151 EVVQEEQNAEQTQK
-165 AELSQEEEHSQEVEL
+165 EELSQGEEQPREEEHSQEVEL
-180 NEDLPQE
+180 NEN
-187 EELSQEEEHSQEVE
+187 LSQEE
-201 LNEELPQEAKK
+201 KK
-212 SQESLLDAELES
+212 SQESLLDAELQS

-233 PQEVNTPIS
+233 SQEVNTPIS

-257 SEDDIPETSEDNISQ
+257 SEDDISETSEDNISQ
-272 TSEDDIPETSEDDIP
+272 TSD
-287 ETSEDNISQT
+287 
-297 SEDTISKTEEN
+297 DTISKTEEN

-315 MLISHLKEN
+315 MLISHLKKNE
-324 GSAAEEIERVEE
+324 SEAEEIERVEE

-343 EAPKAAE
+343 GIPKAAE
-350 AHVEKTPAEEKI
+350 AHVEKTPEEAK
-362 VVSQSDVENK
+362 VVASQSNVENK
-372 KQSEYDETLDE
+372 KQPEYDETLDE
-383 DEAYASDRHHFVIP
+383 DEAYASDRHHLVIP
-397 KYVVALVCV
+397 KYVVALVSV

-462 SLDDK
+462 SSDDK

-473 PVNGAQA
+473 LANGAQA

-485 DHSQLAMKKK
+485 DHAQLAMKKK

-509 VKMAEKASEYLND
+509 VKMAEKASVYLND
-522 PRIRTGAYRIV
+522 SRIRTGAYRIV
-533 GVEKTVTVKS
+533 GVEKTVTAKS

-566 NGCSEIKSGQKVKI
+566 NGCSEIKPGQKVKI

>member
-30 ERFIATMFEVAGA
+30 ERFIATMFEVAGD

-102 AQFETVVVNDGVD
+102 AQFETVVVNDGID

-131 LQLQK
+131 ELQLQK
-136 EQELQLLKGQECHDE
+136 EQECHDE
-151 EVVQEEQNAELPQK
+151 EVVQEEQPQK
-165 AELSQEEEHSQEVEL
+165 EELSQEEEQPREEEHSQEVEL
-180 NEDLPQE
+180 NEN
-187 EELSQEEEHSQEVE
+187 LS
-201 LNEELPQEAKK
+201 QEAKK
-212 SQESLLDAELES
+212 SQESLLDAELQS

-233 PQEVNTPIS
+233 SQEANTPIS

-257 SEDDIPETSEDNISQ
+257 SEDDISETSEDNISETSEDNISQ
-272 TSEDDIPETSEDDIP
+272 TSD
-287 ETSEDNISQT
+287 
-297 SEDTISKTEEN
+297 DTISKTEEN

-324 GSAAEEIERVEE
+324 KSEAEEIERVEE

-343 EAPKAAE
+343 EVPKAAE
-350 AHVEKTPAEEKI
+350 AYVEETPAEAKV
-362 VVSQSDVENK
+362 VVSQTNVENK
-372 KQSEYDETLDE
+372 KQPEYDETLDE
-383 DEAYASDRHHFVIP
+383 DEAYASDRHHLVIP
-397 KYVVALVCV
+397 KYVVALVSV

-436 KAIKPQP
+436 KAAIKPQP
-443 QPKPKPKVVAPV
+443 QPKPKPTVVAPV
-455 DTAKSVA
+455 DIAKSVA
-462 SLDDK
+462 SSDDK
-467 TDAENA
+467 TDAENVQA
-473 PVNGAQA
+473 NGAQA

-485 DHSQLAMKKK
+485 DHAQLAMKKK

-509 VKMAEKASEYLND
+509 VKMAEKASVYLND

-533 GVEKTVTVKS
+533 GVEKTVTAKS

-566 NGCSEIKSGQKVKI
+566 NGCSEIKPGQKVKI
-580 PKLELKRKGKKN
+580 PKLKLKRKGKKN

>member
-1 MEGRKMSKSSLSVLA
+1 MSKSSLSVLA

-30 ERFIATMFEVAGA
+30 ERFIATMFEVAGD

-102 AQFETVVVNDGVD
+102 AQFETVVVNDGID

-131 LQLQK
+131 ELQLQK
-136 EQELQLLKGQECHDE
+136 EQGCHDE
-151 EVVQEEQNAELPQK
+151 EVVQEEQNAEQPQK
-165 AELSQEEEHSQEVEL
+165 EELSQEEEQPREEEQPQEVEL
-180 NEDLPQE
+180 NEDL
-187 EELSQEEEHSQEVE
+187 S
-201 LNEELPQEAKK
+201 QEAKK
-212 SQESLLDAELES
+212 SQESLLDAELQS
-224 QEGGQKDEL
+224 LEGGQKDEL
-233 PQEVNTPIS
+233 SQEVNTPIS

-257 SEDDIPETSEDNISQ
+257 SEDDISETSEDNISQ
-272 TSEDDIPETSEDDIP
+272 TSD
-287 ETSEDNISQT
+287 
-297 SEDTISKTEEN
+297 DTISKTEEN

-315 MLISHLKEN
+315 MLISHLKKNE
-324 GSAAEEIERVEE
+324 SEAEEIEKVEE
-336 AKVKEEA
+336 TKVKEEA
-343 EAPKAAE
+343 EVPKAAE
-350 AHVEKTPAEEKI
+350 AHVEKTPEEAKV
-362 VVSQSDVENK
+362 VVSQSNVENK
-372 KQSEYDETLDE
+372 KQPEYDETLDE
-383 DEAYASDRHHFVIP
+383 DEAYASDRHHLVIP
-397 KYVVALVCV
+397 KYVVALVSV

-462 SLDDK
+462 SSDDK

-473 PVNGAQA
+473 LANGAQA
-480 NNEQT
+480 NNEQA
-485 DHSQLAMKKK
+485 DHAQLAMKKK

-509 VKMAEKASEYLND
+509 VKMAEKASVYLND

-533 GVEKTVTVKS
+533 GVEKTVTAKS

-566 NGCSEIKSGQKVKI
+566 NGCSEIKPGQKVKI
-580 PKLELKRKGKKN
+580 PKLKLKRKGKKN

>member
-1 MEGRKMSKSSLSVLA
+1 MSKSSLSVLA

-131 LQLQK
+131 ELQLQK
-136 EQELQLLKGQECHDE
+136 EQEQQLQKEQVSHDE
-151 EVVQEEQNAELPQK
+151 EVVLEEQNAELPR
-165 AELSQEEEHSQEVEL
+165 EEE
-180 NEDLPQE
+180 LPQK

-201 LNEELPQEAKK
+201 LNGDLPQEEKK
-212 SQESLLDAELES
+212 SQESLLDAELQS

-233 PQEVNTPIS
+233 SQEVNTPIS
-242 EETVALSSELKNAEI
+242 EETVALSSELKNAET
-257 SEDDIPETSEDNISQ
+257 SEDNIPETSEDNLSQ
-272 TSEDDIPETSEDDIP
+272 TSD
-287 ETSEDNISQT
+287 
-297 SEDTISKTEEN
+297 DTISKTEEN

-315 MLISHLKEN
+315 MLISHLKEKD
-324 GSAAEEIERVEE
+324 SAAEEIERVEE

-343 EAPKAAE
+343 EVPKAAE
-350 AHVEKTPAEEKI
+350 AHVEKTPAEAKV
-362 VVSQSDVENK
+362 VVSQSNVENK
-372 KQSEYDETLDE
+372 KQPEYDETLDE
-383 DEAYASDRHHFVIP
+383 DEAYASDRHHLVIP
-397 KYVVALVCV
+397 KYVVALVSV

-418 AFIYG
+418 AFTYG

-462 SLDDK
+462 SSDDK
-467 TDAENA
+467 TDAENVPA
-473 PVNGAQA
+473 NGAQV
-480 NNEQT
+480 NNEQA
-485 DHSQLAMKKK
+485 DHAQLAMKKK

-533 GVEKTVTVKS
+533 GVEKTVTAKS

-552 LYLGP
+552 LHLGP

-566 NGCSEIKSGQKVKI
+566 NGCSEIKPGQKVKI

>member
-1 MEGRKMSKSSLSVLA
+1 MSKSSLSVLA

-30 ERFIATMFEVAGA
+30 ERFIATMFEVAGD

-102 AQFETVVVNDGVD
+102 AQFETVVVNDGID

-131 LQLQK
+131 GLQLQK
-136 EQELQLLKGQECHDE
+136 EQECHDE
-151 EVVQEEQNAELPQK
+151 EVVQEEQNAEQPQN
-165 AELSQEEEHSQEVEL
+165 EDLSQEEEQ
-180 NEDLPQE
+180 P
-187 EELSQEEEHSQEVE
+187 
-201 LNEELPQEAKK
+201 
-212 SQESLLDAELES
+212 QESLLDAELQS
-224 QEGGQKDEL
+224 QEGGQRDEL
-233 PQEVNTPIS
+233 SQEANTPIS

-257 SEDDIPETSEDNISQ
+257 SEDDISDTSEDNISQ
-272 TSEDDIPETSEDDIP
+272 TSD
-287 ETSEDNISQT
+287 
-297 SEDTISKTEEN
+297 DTISKTEEN

-315 MLISHLKEN
+315 MLISHLKKNE
-324 GSAAEEIERVEE
+324 SEAEETERVEE

-343 EAPKAAE
+343 EVPKVAE
-350 AHVEKTPAEEKI
+350 VHVEKTPAEAK
-362 VVSQSDVENK
+362 VVASQSNVEDK
-372 KQSEYDETLDE
+372 KQPEYDETFDE
-383 DEAYASDRHHFVIP
+383 DEAYASDHHHLVIP
-397 KYVVALVCV
+397 KYVVALVSV

-443 QPKPKPKVVAPV
+443 QPKPKPTVVAPV

-462 SLDDK
+462 SSDDK

-473 PVNGAQA
+473 LANGAQA

-485 DHSQLAMKKK
+485 DHAQLAMKKK

-509 VKMAEKASEYLND
+509 VKMAEKASVYLND

-533 GVEKTVTVKS
+533 GVEKTVTAKS

-552 LYLGP
+552 HYLGP

-566 NGCSEIKSGQKVKI
+566 NGCSEIKPGQKVKI

>member
-30 ERFIATMFEVAGA
+30 ERFIATMFEVAGD

-94 KEIINKPF
+94 KEIVNKPF
-102 AQFETVVVNDGVD
+102 AQFETVVVNDGID

-131 LQLQK
+131 ELQLQK
-136 EQELQLLKGQECHDE
+136 EQECHDE
-151 EVVQEEQNAELPQK
+151 EVVQEELNAEQPQ
-165 AELSQEEEHSQEVEL
+165 
-180 NEDLPQE
+180 NEDL
-187 EELSQEEEHSQEVE
+187 S
-201 LNEELPQEAKK
+201 QEAKK
-212 SQESLLDAELES
+212 SQESLLDAELQS
-224 QEGGQKDEL
+224 QEGGQKDDL
-233 PQEVNTPIS
+233 SQEANTPIS

-257 SEDDIPETSEDNISQ
+257 SEDDISETSEDNISQ
-272 TSEDDIPETSEDDIP
+272 TSD
-287 ETSEDNISQT
+287 
-297 SEDTISKTEEN
+297 DTISKTEEN

-315 MLISHLKEN
+315 MLISHLKKNE
-324 GSAAEEIERVEE
+324 SEAEEIERVEE

-343 EAPKAAE
+343 EVPKAAE
-350 AHVEKTPAEEKI
+350 AHVEKTPAEAKV
-362 VVSQSDVENK
+362 VVSQSNVENK
-372 KQSEYDETLDE
+372 KQPEYDETLDE
-383 DEAYASDRHHFVIP
+383 DEAYASDHHHLVIP
-397 KYVVALVCV
+397 KYVVALVSV

-443 QPKPKPKVVAPV
+443 QPKPKPTVVAPV

-462 SLDDK
+462 SSDDK

-473 PVNGAQA
+473 LANGAQA

-485 DHSQLAMKKK
+485 DHAQLAMKKK

-509 VKMAEKASEYLND
+509 VKMAEKASVYLND

-533 GVEKTVTVKS
+533 GVEKTVTAKS

-552 LYLGP
+552 LYLGS

-566 NGCSEIKSGQKVKI
+566 NGCSEIKPGQKVKI

>member
-30 ERFIATMFEVAGA
+30 ERFIATMFEVAGD

-102 AQFETVVVNDGVD
+102 AQFETVVVNDGID

-131 LQLQK
+131 ELQLQK
-136 EQELQLLKGQECHDE
+136 EQECHDE
-151 EVVQEEQNAELPQK
+151 EVVQEEQNAEQPQK
-165 AELSQEEEHSQEVEL
+165 EELSQVEEQPREENLSQEVEL
-180 NEDLPQE
+180 NEDL
-187 EELSQEEEHSQEVE
+187 S
-201 LNEELPQEAKK
+201 QEAKK
-212 SQESLLDAELES
+212 SQESLLDAELQS

-233 PQEVNTPIS
+233 SQEVNTPIS

-257 SEDDIPETSEDNISQ
+257 SEDDISETSEDNISQ
-272 TSEDDIPETSEDDIP
+272 TSD
-287 ETSEDNISQT
+287 
-297 SEDTISKTEEN
+297 DTISKTEEN

-315 MLISHLKEN
+315 ILISHLKEN
-324 GSAAEEIERVEE
+324 ESEAEEIERVEE
-336 AKVKEEA
+336 AKVKEEP
-343 EAPKAAE
+343 EVPKAAE
-350 AHVEKTPAEEKI
+350 AHVEKTPEEAKV
-362 VVSQSDVENK
+362 VVSQSNVENK
-372 KQSEYDETLDE
+372 KQPEYDETLDE
-383 DEAYASDRHHFVIP
+383 DEAYASDRHHLVIP
-397 KYVVALVCV
+397 KYVVALVSV

-443 QPKPKPKVVAPV
+443 QPKPKPTVVAPV

-462 SLDDK
+462 SSDDK
-467 TDAENA
+467 TDAENVLA
-473 PVNGAQA
+473 NGVQA

-485 DHSQLAMKKK
+485 DHAQLAMKKK

-509 VKMAEKASEYLND
+509 VKMAEKASVYLND

-533 GVEKTVTVKS
+533 GVEKTVTAKS

-566 NGCSEIKSGQKVKI
+566 NGCSEIKPGQKVKI

>member
-30 ERFIATMFEVAGA
+30 ERFIATMFEVAGD

-94 KEIINKPF
+94 KEIVNKPF
-102 AQFETVVVNDGVD
+102 AQFETVVVNDGID

-131 LQLQK
+131 ELQLQK
-136 EQELQLLKGQECHDE
+136 EQECHDE
-151 EVVQEEQNAELPQK
+151 EVVQEEQPQK
-165 AELSQEEEHSQEVEL
+165 EELSQEEEQPREEEHSQEVEL
-180 NEDLPQE
+180 NEN
-187 EELSQEEEHSQEVE
+187 LS
-201 LNEELPQEAKK
+201 QEAKK
-212 SQESLLDAELES
+212 SQESLLDAELQS

-233 PQEVNTPIS
+233 SQEVNTPIS

-257 SEDDIPETSEDNISQ
+257 SEDDISETSEDNISQ
-272 TSEDDIPETSEDDIP
+272 TSD
-287 ETSEDNISQT
+287 
-297 SEDTISKTEEN
+297 DTISKTEEN

-324 GSAAEEIERVEE
+324 KSEAEEIERVEE

-343 EAPKAAE
+343 EVPKAAE
-350 AHVEKTPAEEKI
+350 AYVEETPAEAKV
-362 VVSQSDVENK
+362 VVSQTNVENK
-372 KQSEYDETLDE
+372 KQPEYDETLDE
-383 DEAYASDRHHFVIP
+383 DEAYASDRHHLVIP
-397 KYVVALVCV
+397 KYVVALVSV

-443 QPKPKPKVVAPV
+443 QPKPKPTVVAPV

-462 SLDDK
+462 SSDDK
-467 TDAENA
+467 TDAENVQA
-473 PVNGAQA
+473 NGAQA

-485 DHSQLAMKKK
+485 DHAQLAMKKK

-509 VKMAEKASEYLND
+509 VKMAEKASVYLND

-533 GVEKTVTVKS
+533 GVEKTVTAKS

-566 NGCSEIKSGQKVKI
+566 NGCSEIKPGQKVKI

>member
-1 MEGRKMSKSSLSVLA
+1 MSKSSLSVLA

-30 ERFIATMFEVAGA
+30 ERFIATMFEVAGD

-102 AQFETVVVNDGVD
+102 AQFETVVVNDGID

-131 LQLQK
+131 ELQLQK
-136 EQELQLLKGQECHDE
+136 EQECHDE
-151 EVVQEEQNAELPQK
+151 EVVQEEQNAEQPQK
-165 AELSQEEEHSQEVEL
+165 EDLSQEEEQPREEEHSQEVEL
-180 NEDLPQE
+180 NEDL
-187 EELSQEEEHSQEVE
+187 S
-201 LNEELPQEAKK
+201 QEAKK
-212 SQESLLDAELES
+212 SQESLLDAELQS

-233 PQEVNTPIS
+233 SQEVNTPIS
-242 EETVALSSELKNAEI
+242 EETVALPSELKNAEI
-257 SEDDIPETSEDNISQ
+257 SEDDISETSEDNISQ
-272 TSEDDIPETSEDDIP
+272 TSD
-287 ETSEDNISQT
+287 
-297 SEDTISKTEEN
+297 DTISKTEEN

-315 MLISHLKEN
+315 ILISHLKEN
-324 GSAAEEIERVEE
+324 ESEAEEIERVEE
-336 AKVKEEA
+336 AKVKEEP
-343 EAPKAAE
+343 EVPKAAE
-350 AHVEKTPAEEKI
+350 AHVEKTPAEAKV
-362 VVSQSDVENK
+362 VVSQSNVENK
-372 KQSEYDETLDE
+372 KQPEYDETLDE
-383 DEAYASDRHHFVIP
+383 DEAYASDHHHLVIP
-397 KYVVALVCV
+397 KYVVALVSV

-443 QPKPKPKVVAPV
+443 QPKPKPMVVAPV
-455 DTAKSVA
+455 DTAKSIA
-462 SLDDK
+462 SSDDK
-467 TDAENA
+467 TDAENVLA
-473 PVNGAQA
+473 NGAQA

-485 DHSQLAMKKK
+485 DHAQLAMKKK

-509 VKMAEKASEYLND
+509 VKMAEKASVYLND

-533 GVEKTVTVKS
+533 GVEKTVTAKS

-566 NGCSEIKSGQKVKI
+566 NGCSEIKPGQKVKI

>member
-30 ERFIATMFEVAGA
+30 ERFIATMFEVAGD

-102 AQFETVVVNDGVD
+102 AQFETVVVNDGID

-122 FANMEREEE
+122 FANMESEEEE

-136 EQELQLLKGQECHDE
+136 EQECHDE
-151 EVVQEEQNAELPQK
+151 EVVQEEQNAEQPQK
-165 AELSQEEEHSQEVEL
+165 EELSQEEEQPREEEYSQEVEL
-180 NEDLPQE
+180 NEN
-187 EELSQEEEHSQEVE
+187 LS
-201 LNEELPQEAKK
+201 QEAKK
-212 SQESLLDAELES
+212 SQESLLDAELQS

-233 PQEVNTPIS
+233 SQEVNTPIS
-242 EETVALSSELKNAEI
+242 EEMVALSSELKNAEI
-257 SEDDIPETSEDNISQ
+257 SEDDISETSEDNISQ
-272 TSEDDIPETSEDDIP
+272 TSD
-287 ETSEDNISQT
+287 
-297 SEDTISKTEEN
+297 DTISKTEEN

-324 GSAAEEIERVEE
+324 KSEAEEIEKVEE
-336 AKVKEEA
+336 TKVKEEA
-343 EAPKAAE
+343 EVPKAAE
-350 AHVEKTPAEEKI
+350 AHVEKTPEEAKV
-362 VVSQSDVENK
+362 VVSQSNVENK
-372 KQSEYDETLDE
+372 KQPEYDETLDE
-383 DEAYASDRHHFVIP
+383 DEAYASDRHHLVIP
-397 KYVVALVCV
+397 KYVVALVSV

-443 QPKPKPKVVAPV
+443 QPKPKPMVVAPV

-462 SLDDK
+462 SSDDK

-473 PVNGAQA
+473 LANGAQA

-485 DHSQLAMKKK
+485 DHAQLAMKKK

-509 VKMAEKASEYLND
+509 VKMAEKASVYLND

-533 GVEKTVTVKS
+533 GVEKTVTAKS

-566 NGCSEIKSGQKVKI
+566 NGCSEIKPGQKVKI

>member
-30 ERFIATMFEVAGA
+30 ERFIATMFEVAGD

-94 KEIINKPF
+94 KEIVNKPF
-102 AQFETVVVNDGVD
+102 AQFETVVVNDGID

-131 LQLQK
+131 ELQLQK
-136 EQELQLLKGQECHDE
+136 EQECHDE
-151 EVVQEEQNAELPQK
+151 EVVQEEQPQK
-165 AELSQEEEHSQEVEL
+165 
-180 NEDLPQE
+180 
-187 EELSQEEEHSQEVE
+187 EELSQEEEQ
-201 LNEELPQEAKK
+201 PR
-212 SQESLLDAELES
+212 ESLLDAELQS

-233 PQEVNTPIS
+233 SQEANTPIS

-257 SEDDIPETSEDNISQ
+257 SEDNISVTSEDNISQ
-272 TSEDDIPETSEDDIP
+272 TSD
-287 ETSEDNISQT
+287 
-297 SEDTISKTEEN
+297 DTISKTEEN
-308 GIPEEVG
+308 GIPEDVG

-324 GSAAEEIERVEE
+324 KSEAEEIERVEE
-336 AKVKEEA
+336 AKVKEEV
-343 EAPKAAE
+343 EVPKAAE
-350 AHVEKTPAEEKI
+350 AYVEETPAEAKV
-362 VVSQSDVENK
+362 VVSQTNVENK
-372 KQSEYDETLDE
+372 QQPEYDETLDE
-383 DEAYASDRHHFVIP
+383 DEAYASDRHHLVIP
-397 KYVVALVCV
+397 KYVVALVSV

-462 SLDDK
+462 SSDDK
-467 TDAENA
+467 TDAENVLA
-473 PVNGAQA
+473 NGAQT

-485 DHSQLAMKKK
+485 DHAQLAMKKK

-509 VKMAEKASEYLND
+509 VKMAEKASVYLND

-533 GVEKTVTVKS
+533 GVEKTVTAKS